1 MYAYA
6 CTHRH
11 TQQRKRERER
21 ERATEL
27 FFWDPES
34 FNDSK
39 LCCDGVRQRG
49 SLFRGH
55 TQTHTSV
62 QTGMHAHTLPQE
74 TTHTFTDKMSKYILS
89 PSSAEALT
97 C

>member
-1 MYAYA
+1 M
-6 CTHRH
+6 H
-11 TQQRKRERER
+11 TQTHTAEKEREG

>member
-1 MYAYA
+1 MHVH
-6 CTHRH
+6 THAH
-11 TQQRKRERER
+11 THMHTRQRGREKKR

-49 SLFRGH
+49 SPFRGH
-55 TQTHTSV
+55 THTRARARTNTYARTNIT
-62 QTGMHAHTLPQE
+62 TGNNANFYRQNE
-74 TTHTFTDKMSKYILS
+74 QIYIEPKLR
-89 PSSAEALT
+89 
-97 C
+97 